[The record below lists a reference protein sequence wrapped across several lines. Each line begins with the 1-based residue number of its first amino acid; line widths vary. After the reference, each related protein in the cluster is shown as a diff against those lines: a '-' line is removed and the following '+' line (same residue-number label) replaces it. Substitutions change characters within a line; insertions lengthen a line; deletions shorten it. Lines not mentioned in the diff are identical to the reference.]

1 MLPGGAAQRAKALPA
16 FLGGVNLPLAQAE
29 VMANLMPYGIGDD
42 PLQMCGITGHLLM
55 RQLENADPVGAVG
68 RRVPQ
73 TALGE
78 RPPLIKP
85 EQIRRWT
92 GRLHDDYQIPHSG
105 AEAGR

>member
-1 MLPGGAAQRAKALPA
+1 MLPGGPAQRAKALPA

-78 RPPLIKP
+78 RPALIKS
-85 EQIRRWT
+85 EQIGRRAE
-92 GRLHDDYQIPHSG
+92 RLHDDYQIPHSG

>member
-1 MLPGGAAQRAKALPA
+1 MLPGGPAQRAKALPA

-29 VMANLMPYGIGDD
+29 VMANLMPYGVGDN
-42 PLQMCGITGHLLM
+42 PLQLSGIARHLLVWK
-55 RQLENADPVGAVG
+55 LEYSDPVGAVG

-92 GRLHDDYQIPHSG
+92 GRLHDDYQISHSV